1 MTTPTTTQSPKEIF
15 TGIANDLA
23 RIRTMLLDLRA
34 EEKIPLSQSLM
45 LLQHNLE
52 LALKRANECAVASLV
67 PEKTMSAGGQDQ

>member
-1 MTTPTTTQSPKEIF
+1 MTTPTTTQSPKDIF

-45 LLQHNLE
+45 LLQHNLD
-52 LALKRANECAVASLV
+52 LALKRANECVAWVV
-67 PEKTMSAGGQDQ
+67 PEKTMSAGGQDQQ